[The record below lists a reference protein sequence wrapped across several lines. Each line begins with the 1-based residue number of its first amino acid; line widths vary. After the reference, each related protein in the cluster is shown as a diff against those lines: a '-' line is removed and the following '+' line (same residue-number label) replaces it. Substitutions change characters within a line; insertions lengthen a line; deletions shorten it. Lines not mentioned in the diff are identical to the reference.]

1 MAAEQARLCIIRHA
15 EIIQARGICYGHTD
29 WVLTAEELNAAAN
42 AVRDQLPE
50 WPMYSSPLK
59 RCADM
64 AKLITTRDVALDD
77 RLREMSFGDW
87 EGKPW
92 SDIPRYALDVWSAD
106 VAGFRMPGGE
116 SFNDLLA
123 RTDEFL
129 RHLTQPCVVIAH
141 AGTVKAC
148 SVLMKGKSI
157 KQAAQMKVPHLTPI
171 YF

>member
-64 AKLITTRDVALDD
+64 AKLITTRDVAL
-77 RLREMSFGDW
+77 
-87 EGKPW
+87 
-92 SDIPRYALDVWSAD
+92 YVWSAD